1 MSAGRPARSG
11 ALLEMAGVAVLWA
24 VLLFAIAVVALQV
37 LSLIYASQI
46 DTVLRVFGMSAG

>member
-11 ALLEMAGVAVLWA
+11 ALLEMAGVAVVWA
-24 VLLFAIAVVALQV
+24 VLLFAIAVVVLQLLSV
-37 LSLIYASQI
+37 LYASQI

>member
-11 ALLEMAGVAVLWA
+11 ALLEMAGVAVVWA
-24 VLLFAIAVVALQV
+24 VLLFAIAVVVLQV
-37 LSLIYASQI
+37 LSVLYASQI